1 MTGRFIGIFL
11 TLCFLNLHITE
22 ISQAQSL
29 DLSLKGYGISFGNS
43 KNFNGLRLN
52 LRDSQV
58 EEINGLNFTLWRA
71 NENERAT
78 VRGISVGLSPEA
90 GNLHG
95 LMIGGLGVAADKQL
109 EGISLGLLGVGAGR
123 SVKGITIGGLGAG
136 SGEDITGIAIGGL
149 GAGAGRSIK
158 GITIGGL
165 GAGSGEDMTGIT
177 IGGLGAGAGRNLK
190 GLTVGLLGAGAG
202 HDIVGVTLGG
212 LAAGAG
218 GNITG
223 LTLGLIGVGAGENV
237 TGISIGGVGVGAGNK
252 LKWINVGGVGVA
264 APMISGLTVAGFQAR
279 GEQIK
284 GVTLALG
291 WVKVEGNL
299 SGFSASTFNQI
310 KGKQTGV
317 ALGIV
322 NVAYEL
328 NGVQIGLINYV
339 RDNPRYRTVLPVI
352 NANF

>member
-1 MTGRFIGIFL
+1 MTRKFIVILGGL
-11 TLCFLNLHITE
+11 WFLNLYITE

-29 DLSLKGYGISFGNS
+29 DLSIKGYGISFGNS
-43 KNFNGLRLN
+43 KNFNGLRFN

-58 EEINGLNFTLWRA
+58 EEINGLNFTLWQGDD
-71 NENERAT
+71 NERAT
-78 VRGISVGLSPEA
+78 VRGISVGLSLEA

-95 LMIGGLGVAADKQL
+95 LMIGGLDVVAHKQL
-109 EGISLGLLGVGAGR
+109 EGISVGLLGVGAGR
-123 SVKGITIGGLGAG
+123 SVKGITL
-136 SGEDITGIAIGGL
+136 GGL

-165 GAGSGEDMTGIT
+165 AAGSGKDMTGVT

-202 HDIVGVTLGG
+202 RDIVGVTLGG

-218 GNITG
+218 GDITG
-223 LTLGLIGVGAGENV
+223 LTIGLLGVGAGENV
-237 TGISIGGVGVGAGNK
+237 TGISVGGVGIGAGNK

-264 APMISGLTVAGFQAR
+264 APMISGLTVAGFHAR

-284 GVTLALG
+284 GVTLAFG

-299 SGFSASTFNQI
+299 SGFSASAFNQI
-310 KGKQTGV
+310 KGRQTGV

-339 RDNPRYRTVLPVI
+339 RDSPRYRKILPII

>member
-1 MTGRFIGIFL
+1 MTGRFIVIL
-11 TLCFLNLHITE
+11 LAVWFLNFHIAE

-43 KNFNGLRLN
+43 KNFNGLRFN

-58 EEINGLNFTLWRA
+58 EEINGLNFTLWQA
-71 NENERAT
+71 DDNEKAT
-78 VRGISVGLSPEA
+78 VRGISVGLSLEA

-95 LMIGGLGVAADKQL
+95 LMIGGLGVVAHKQL
-109 EGISLGLLGVGAGR
+109 EGISVGLLGVGAGR
-123 SVKGITIGGLGAG
+123 SVKGITLGGLGAG
-136 SGEDITGIAIGGL
+136 SGEDITGIVIGGL

-165 GAGSGEDMTGIT
+165 AAGSGEDITGVT

-202 HDIVGVTLGG
+202 RDIVGVTLGG

-223 LTLGLIGVGAGENV
+223 ATLGLLGVGAGGNV
-237 TGISIGGVGVGAGNK
+237 TGISVGGVGIGAGNK
-252 LKWINVGGVGVA
+252 LRWINVGGVGVA
-264 APMISGLTVAGFQAR
+264 APMISGLTVAGFHAR

-284 GVTLALG
+284 GVTLAFG

-299 SGFSASTFNQI
+299 SGFSASAFNQI
-310 KGKQTGV
+310 KGRQTGV
-317 ALGIV
+317 TLGIV

-339 RDNPRYRTVLPVI
+339 RDNPGYRKILPII